1 MKVKMT
7 SLNILNFV
15 LIILTFLTTNPQ
27 AKVIHKKKELNVGE
41 EVSKNDATVD
51 QDENQLVRPRRSVVS
66 KTIRD
71 CYKKFVAGN
80 QPPSGFRQDHTNIR
94 YICQQV
100 PGDPVTYYYSTMFD
114 LNYGIPVYSA
124 YVVLQKQASQFG
136 KVHRTG
142 REEWRQEP
150 ASDLTYIDEKIY
162 DKGHL
167 LPAMTYSFSEAYML
181 STFTYTNAVPQI
193 SGFNRGQWAQYEKR
207 IRQYAT
213 RECSPNGGDL
223 YLITGIS
230 EVSLHCDG
238 GGATQEIPMKVLKP
252 SGDAISIPRSMWTAG
267 CCIAPSRGVL
277 GAFAVIGNNLKDK
290 KKVFI
295 SQVKMT
301 KLQDFL
307 LIGVE
312 GFGGTDINLFPAN
325 PGCSD
330 PLKRVNLKS
339 MPKELCPT

>member
-1 MKVKMT
+1 M
-7 SLNILNFV
+7 NF
-15 LIILTFLTTNPQ
+15 
-27 AKVIHKKKELNVGE
+27 
-41 EVSKNDATVD
+41 
-51 QDENQLVRPRRSVVS
+51 
-66 KTIRD
+66 
-71 CYKKFVAGN
+71 
-80 QPPSGFRQDHTNIR
+80 HT
-94 YICQQV
+94 
-100 PGDPVTYYYSTMFD
+100 
-114 LNYGIPVYSA
+114 GIT
-124 YVVLQKQASQFG
+124 KQ
-136 KVHRTG
+136 
-142 REEWRQEP
+142 

-167 LPAMTYSFSEAYML
+167 LPAMTYSFSEAYMR

-230 EVSLHCDG
+230 EVLLQEKAPG
-238 GGATQEIPMKVLKP
+238 KLEAIQNPLKNLGAGTAPKV
-252 SGDAISIPRSMWTAG
+252 SIPRSMWTAG

-277 GAFAVIGNNLKDK
+277 GAFAVIGNNVKDK
-290 KKVFI
+290 KKVFT
-295 SQVKMT
+295 SQVKMN

-307 LIGVE
+307 LIGVK

-330 PLKRVNLKS
+330 PLKWVNLKSKFLPS

>member
-1 MKVKMT
+1 MGIEPGPHWWET
-7 SLNILNFV
+7 SA
-15 LIILTFLTTNPQ
+15 LTTAPSLHPLKKMSELLFRPQ
-27 AKVIHKKKELNVGE
+27 
-41 EVSKNDATVD
+41 
-51 QDENQLVRPRRSVVS
+51 RSGRGWS
-66 KTIRD
+66 WGGAPLYWLAF
-71 CYKKFVAGN
+71 CFMN
-80 QPPSGFRQDHTNIR
+80 FHT
-94 YICQQV
+94 
-100 PGDPVTYYYSTMFD
+100 
-114 LNYGIPVYSA
+114 GIT
-124 YVVLQKQASQFG
+124 KQANDS
-136 KVHRTG
+136 
-142 REEWRQEP
+142 
-150 ASDLTYIDEKIY
+150 TYIDEKIY

-167 LPAMTYSFSEAYML
+167 LPAMTYSFSEAYMR

-238 GGATQEIPMKVLKP
+238 GGATQEIPLQELGAKTAPKV
-252 SGDAISIPRSMWTAG
+252 SIPRSMWTAG

-277 GAFAVIGNNLKDK
+277 GAFAVIGNNVKDK

-307 LIGVE
+307 LIGVK

-325 PGCSD
+325 PECSD
-330 PLKRVNLKS
+330 PLKWVNLKSKFLPS
-339 MPKELCPT
+339 MPKELCPTWGHFFFKHRLCHFFFKHRLSIAYSRASFLNLCKLF

>member
-1 MKVKMT
+1 M
-7 SLNILNFV
+7 NFHTG
-15 LIILTFLTTNPQ
+15 LT
-27 AKVIHKKKELNVGE
+27 
-41 EVSKNDATVD
+41 
-51 QDENQLVRPRRSVVS
+51 
-66 KTIRD
+66 
-71 CYKKFVAGN
+71 
-80 QPPSGFRQDHTNIR
+80 
-94 YICQQV
+94 
-100 PGDPVTYYYSTMFD
+100 
-114 LNYGIPVYSA
+114 
-124 YVVLQKQASQFG
+124 KQ
-136 KVHRTG
+136 
-142 REEWRQEP
+142 

-339 MPKELCPT
+339 MPKELCPTWGHFFFKHSYVAMSIIRSCLSFTSSKLSKRRQIWNMEGTLTLSSSKECWYGVLGFLTYF